1 MTPLFC
7 ATKGG
12 RKWLDDVEKAP
23 GKSPFLVKASADD
36 EGGGKR
42 RRGGEVEC
50 LEGDRRRR
58 EDVKR
63 RPSQDALER
72 E

>member
-1 MTPLFC
+1 MTPLFS

-12 RKWLDDVEKAP
+12 RKWLDDVEKAS
-23 GKSPFLVKASADD
+23 GK
-36 EGGGKR
+36 
-42 RRGGEVEC
+42 C

>member
-36 EGGGKR
+36 EGG
-42 RRGGEVEC
+42 ENDAEAV
-50 LEGDRRRR
+50 R
-58 EDVKR
+58 ENALKETAD
-63 RPSQDALER
+63 DAKTSSVAHLKTH
-72 E
+72 